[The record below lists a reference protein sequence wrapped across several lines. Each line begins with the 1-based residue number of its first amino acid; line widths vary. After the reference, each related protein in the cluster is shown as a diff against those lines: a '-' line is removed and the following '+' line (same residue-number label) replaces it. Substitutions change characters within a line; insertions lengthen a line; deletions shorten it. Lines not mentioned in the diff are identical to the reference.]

1 LKISVFKFGGASV
14 KDAEAVRNLEGILKN
29 FNETKLIIVVSA
41 MGKTTNALEKV
52 VEKLYRGSFPEEE
65 IKHVEAFHLEIVQGL
80 FLSDFQ
86 KEALEEV
93 KSITLQIRE
102 ICKSTDFSNHDADYD
117 QIVGLGEVLS
127 TKLIFIY
134 LKSLHYKVSWADA
147 RQLVLTDSLYR
158 EASVDW
164 STSSEKIKTH
174 CLNDLKTNQ
183 WIITQ
188 GFIGA
193 DSNGSTT
200 TLGREGSDF
209 TGAIFAWALDAENL
223 TIWKDVPGLLNAD
236 PKIFNN
242 TTKLDTV
249 SYGETIELAYYGATI
264 IHPKTIKPLQ
274 NKQIPLYVK
283 SFLNPQ
289 SEGSCIAADT
299 FNDQDVPNFIVK
311 KNQLLMSISPRDYSF
326 MNEDHLAKIFSL
338 LAKLHIKVNMM
349 QVSALSF
356 SICIDDNERKN
367 NQLTENLRKDYKVK
381 YNKELELLT
390 IRHYRQ
396 KDVSECSKGRKIL
409 LEQRSRSTIQM
420 VLTLTDK

>member
-1 LKISVFKFGGASV
+1 
-14 KDAEAVRNLEGILKN
+14 
-29 FNETKLIIVVSA
+29 
-41 MGKTTNALEKV
+41 
-52 VEKLYRGSFPEEE
+52 
-65 IKHVEAFHLEIVQGL
+65 
-80 FLSDFQ
+80 
-86 KEALEEV
+86 
-93 KSITLQIRE
+93 
-102 ICKSTDFSNHDADYD
+102 
-117 QIVGLGEVLS
+117 VLS
-127 TKLIFIY
+127 TRLIYIY
-134 LKSLHYKVSWADA
+134 LKSLNHKVAWADA
-147 RQLVLTDSLYR
+147 RKLVLTDNLHR

-164 STSSEKIKTH
+164 PKSSQKIQTH
-174 CLNDLKTNQ
+174 CHNDLNNNQ

-193 DSNGSTT
+193 DADANPT

-236 PKIFNN
+236 PKIFDN

-274 NKQIPLYVK
+274 NKQIPLFVK
-283 SFLNPQ
+283 SFLHPQ

-299 FNDQDVPNFIVK
+299 FNDQAVPNFIVK

-349 QVSALSF
+349 QISALSF
-356 SICIDDNERKN
+356 SICIDDNDRKN
-367 NQLTENLRKDYKVK
+367 NRLIEKLRTDYKIK

-396 KDVSECSKGRKIL
+396 KDVSECSRGRKVL

-420 VLTLTDK
+420 VLTLPDK